1 MFAGVRHFERMR
13 VRQQREGEA
22 FEDPPYMIGRADLA
36 PVLPDVLDQAEAGR
50 TVINAAWEKS

>member
-1 MFAGVRHFERMR
+1 
-13 VRQQREGEA
+13 
-22 FEDPPYMIGRADLA
+22 MIGRADLA